1 MAARLLLA
9 LGGVALAVVLFFV
22 LRPEGQEEATPAPVP
37 TTVETTNGST
47 TATIEETTTGAGPP
61 PPRIFRLTIRG
72 GRPQGG
78 VKQLRVDRGERV
90 VLVVR
95 SDLTDHVHVH
105 GYDFMRDVAP
115 GEPARLRFR
124 ATLTGRFEIELEDRH
139 VLIAELEVRP

>member
-22 LRPEGQEEATPAPVP
+22 LRPEGEEEATPAPVR

-47 TATIEETTTGAGPP
+47 TATIEETTTEAGPP
-61 PPRIFRLTIRG
+61 PPRSFTLAVRD
-72 GRPQGG
+72 GRPRGG
-78 VKQLRVDRGERV
+78 VKRLRVERGDRV

-95 SDLTDHVHVH
+95 SDVSDHVHLH
-105 GYDFMRDVAP
+105 GYDVMRVVGP
-115 GEPARLRFR
+115 GEPARFRFR
-124 ATLTGRFEIELEDRH
+124 ATLPGRFEIELEDRH

>member
-22 LRPEGQEEATPAPVP
+22 LRPEGEDDSAADLAR
-37 TTVETTNGST
+37 TTVETTTEST
-47 TATIEETTTGAGPP
+47 TATTAETTTEAGPP
-61 PPRIFRLTIRG
+61 PPRSFTLVVRD
-72 GRPQGG
+72 GRPRGG
-78 VKQLRVDRGERV
+78 VKRLRADRGERV

-95 SDLTDHVHVH
+95 ADVADHVHLH
-105 GYDFMRDVAP
+105 GYDVMRDVGP
-115 GEPARLRFR
+115 GQPARFRFR